1 MDCEFER
8 NLARVARLVVVTA
21 FRPLA
26 TMSVALA
33 AEKRMEEGGRS
44 LNIIKNIIKNIMKK
58 QKQSCNSMLWHA

>member
-33 AEKRMEEGGRS
+33 AEKRLEEGGGS
-44 LNIIKNIIKNIMKK
+44 LNINKNIKNMIRRR
-58 QKQSCNSMLWHA
+58 H